1 MQSSVG
7 IAERRWVKFDTKA
20 VWWMQMVKVA
30 VGLVGVV
37 AIKSG
42 VKMLLGETM
51 AVDALRYFLL
61 IVWILAIWPM
71 IFMRFSVTEKTHK

>member
-1 MQSSVG
+1 MG

-20 VWWMQMVKVA
+20 VWWIQIVKVA

-42 VKMLLGETM
+42 VKALLGESM

-61 IVWILAIWPM
+61 IVWILAIWPFLFKQM
-71 IFMRFSVTEKTHK
+71 KKESR

>member
-1 MQSSVG
+1 MG